1 MSLPF
6 SKFVPISA
14 KVQSAAFVQEK
25 KHMLLATTNALLGTG
40 TPFKEYSGAAALTNF
55 ANDLGKDTND
65 YKVAQKYFGFNS
77 KTGNAPEKLVVA
89 RWYKTAAAPFVKGTK
104 PATVAE
110 LKALT
115 NAAFDIT
122 IGSTTTTLSLD
133 FSTITNYADAAQ
145 RIQAAINNYTS
156 GGTAFTAA
164 TAEYSTVTG
173 GFVITGGDSGSG
185 NEIAIS
191 EATGGT
197 DAREELGLLNPE
209 VSAGANAETFA
220 EFCDR
225 IFNANTAGFSITTTE
240 TLTDSEIEESVAWL
254 QGSVGGQTISTAAR
268 LVFDIADKATAK
280 ALQSTLKELSYTGY
294 VVCYD
299 PYGEWVNALDC
310 AIAASTDYQ
319 VANGSLN
326 FNFQPAVGYTPIT
339 TLGDVI
345 NYQQGQTNLSLA
357 QELDDLCISYVY
369 SVGFGTQQQVLYGMG
384 LMMGAYG
391 TEDIQVNESAMQ
403 MSMQVAIMNGFV
415 SLPKLK
421 LQGSDSKGFI
431 ATLITPT
438 LELFKTNGSIAMD
451 GKLSNTDRNAIYQVT
466 GNDAAADAVE
476 QNGYYFQVQDLTEE
490 DIRLRR
496 VRVLVCYL
504 AGGVV
509 NQIRITDT
517 IFGA

>member
-25 KHMLLATTNALLGTG
+25 KHMLLATTNALIGTG

-55 ANDLGKDTND
+55 ASDLGKGTAD
-65 YKVAQKYFGFNS
+65 YTVAQKYFAFNS

-89 RWYKTAAAPFVKGTK
+89 RWYKTAAAPFLKGSK

-110 LKALT
+110 LKLVTAG
-115 NAAFDIT
+115 AFDIT
-122 IGSTTTTLSLD
+122 IGGTKTTITVD
-133 FSTITNYADAAQ
+133 FSTITSYSDAAQ
-145 RIQAAINNYTS
+145 RLEAAIQNYTA

-164 TAEYSTVTG
+164 TVEYSSVTG
-173 GFVITGGDSGSG
+173 GFIINGGDTGKT
-185 NEIAIS
+185 ETIAIAAPTS
-191 EATGGT
+191 GT
-197 DAREELGLLNPE
+197 DAREELGMLEPE
-209 VSAGANAETFA
+209 VSAGADAESFA

-225 IFNANTAGFSITTTE
+225 IFNANSAGFSITTTE
-240 TLTDSEIEESVAWL
+240 TLTDTEITDAVAWL

-268 LVFDIADKATAK
+268 LVFNLTDKATAK
-280 ALQSTLKELSYTGY
+280 ALQATLKELSYTGY

-339 TLGDVI
+339 TLGDVV

-403 MSMQVAIMNGFV
+403 MAMQVSIMNGFV
-415 SLPKLK
+415 SLNKIK
-421 LQGSDSKGFI
+421 LQGSDAKGFI

-451 GKLSNTDRNAIYQVT
+451 GKLSDTDKNAIFMAT
-466 GNDAAADAVE
+466 GNDGAADAVE

>member
-25 KHMLLATTNALLGTG
+25 KHMLLATTNALIGTG
-40 TPFKEYSGAAALTNF
+40 TPFKEYSGAAALTDF
-55 ANDLGKDTND
+55 AKDLGKDTND
-65 YKVAQKYFGFNS
+65 YTVAQKYFGFNS
-77 KTGNAPEKLVVA
+77 KTGNAPEKMVVA

-110 LKALT
+110 LKLLSA
-115 NAAFDIT
+115 AAFDIT
-122 IGSTTTTLSLD
+122 IGASTTTLTVD
-133 FSTITNYADAAQ
+133 FSSIASYADAAQ
-145 RIQAAINNYTS
+145 RLQAAINNYTT

-164 TAEYSTVTG
+164 TVEYSTVTG
-173 GFVITGGDSGSG
+173 GFVITGGDTGAG
-185 NEIAIS
+185 ETIAVAEPTS
-191 EATGGT
+191 GT
-197 DAREELGLLNPE
+197 DAREDLGLLDPE
-209 VSAGANAETFA
+209 LSAGANAETFA

-240 TLTDSEIEESVAWL
+240 TLTDTEITDAVAWL

-268 LVFDIADKATAK
+268 LVFNLADKATAK
-280 ALQSTLKELSYTGY
+280 ALQATLKELSYTGY

-299 PYGEWVNALDC
+299 PNGEWVNALDC

-326 FNFQPAVGYTPIT
+326 FNFQPAVGYTPVT

-345 NYQQGQTNLSLA
+345 NYQQGRTNLSLA

-391 TEDIQVNESAMQ
+391 TEDIQVNESALQ
-403 MSMQVAIMNGFV
+403 MSLQVAIMNGFV
-415 SLPKLK
+415 SLNKIKLRG
-421 LQGSDSKGFI
+421 QDSVGFVQS
-431 ATLITPT
+431 LITPT

-451 GKLSNTDRNAIYQVT
+451 GTLSSTDRNAIYQAT
-466 GNDAAADAVE
+466 GNDSAADAVE
-476 QNGYYFQVQDLTEE
+476 QNGYFVQVQPLTDE

-496 VRVLVCYL
+496 VRVLICYL

-517 IFGA
+517 IFQ

>member
-25 KHMLLATTNALLGTG
+25 KHMLLATTNALIGTG
-40 TPFKEYSGAAALTNF
+40 TPFKEYTGAAALTDF
-55 ANDLGKDTND
+55 AKDLGKDTAD
-65 YKVAQKYFGFNS
+65 YTVAQKYFGFNS

-89 RWYKTAAAPFVKGTK
+89 RWYKTAAAPFIKGTK

-110 LKALT
+110 LKLITAG
-115 NAAFDIT
+115 AFDIT
-122 IGSTTTTLSLD
+122 IGASTTTLSID
-133 FSTITNYADAAQ
+133 FSTITSYTDAAQ
-145 RIQAAINNYTS
+145 RIESAIQNYTT
-156 GGTAFTAA
+156 GGTAFTGA
-164 TAEYSTVTG
+164 TVAYNTVTG
-173 GFVITGGDSGSG
+173 GFIINGGDTGAD
-185 NEIAIS
+185 ETIAIAEPTS
-191 EATGGT
+191 GT

-240 TLTDSEIEESVAWL
+240 TLTDTEITEAVAWL

-268 LVFDIADKATAK
+268 LVFNLTDKATAK
-280 ALQSTLKELSYTGY
+280 ALQATLKELSYTGY

-299 PYGEWVNALDC
+299 PKGEWVNALDC

-391 TEDIQVNESAMQ
+391 TEDIQVNESALQ
-403 MSMQVAIMNGFV
+403 MSLQVAIMNGFV
-415 SLPKLK
+415 SLNKIK
-421 LQGSDSKGFI
+421 LQGQDAKGFV

-438 LELFKTNGSIAMD
+438 FELFKTNGSIAMD
-451 GKLSNTDRNAIYQVT
+451 GKLSDTDKNAIFQVT
-466 GNDAAADAVE
+466 GNDSAADAVE
-476 QNGYYFQVQDLTEE
+476 QNGYYFQVQDLTAE

-509 NQIRITDT
+509 NQIRIVDT
-517 IFGA
+517 IFQ

>member
-25 KHMLLATTNALLGTG
+25 KHMLLATTNALIGTG

-55 ANDLGKDTND
+55 AKDLGKGTND
-65 YKVAQKYFGFNS
+65 YTVAQKYFGFNS

-89 RWYKTAAAPFVKGTK
+89 RWYKTAAAPFLKGTK

-110 LKALT
+110 IKLITAG
-115 NAAFDIT
+115 AFDIT
-122 IGSTTTTLSLD
+122 IGGATATLSID
-133 FSTITNYADAAQ
+133 FSTITSYADAAQ
-145 RIQAAINNYTS
+145 RIEAAIQNYTA

-164 TAEYSTVTG
+164 TATYNAVTG
-173 GFVITGGDSGSG
+173 GFIINGGNTGKT
-185 NEIAIS
+185 ETIAIAAPTS
-191 EATGGT
+191 GT
-197 DAREELGLLNPE
+197 DVREELGLLDPE
-209 VSAGANAETFA
+209 VSGGADAETFA

-240 TLTDSEIEESVAWL
+240 TLTDSEITEAVAWL

-268 LVFDIADKATAK
+268 LVFNLTDKATAK
-280 ALQSTLKELSYTGY
+280 ALQATLKELSYTGY

-299 PYGEWVNALDC
+299 PNGEWVNALDC
-310 AIAASTDYQ
+310 AIAAATDYQ

-369 SVGFGTQQQVLYGMG
+369 SVGFGTQQQVLYGLG
-384 LMMGAYG
+384 LMMGSYG
-391 TEDIQVNESAMQ
+391 TEDIQVNESALQ

-415 SLPKLK
+415 SLNKIK
-421 LQGSDSKGFI
+421 LQGSDAKGFI
-431 ATLITPT
+431 STLITPT

-451 GKLSNTDRNAIYQVT
+451 GKLSDTDKNAIFMAT
-466 GNDAAADAVE
+466 GNDRAADSVE

>member
-25 KHMLLATTNALLGTG
+25 KHMLLATTNALIGTG
-40 TPFKEYSGAAALTNF
+40 TPFKEYSGAAALTDF
-55 ANDLGKDTND
+55 ASDLGKGTAD
-65 YKVAQKYFGFNS
+65 YTVVQKYFAFNS

-89 RWYKTAAAPFVKGTK
+89 RWYKTAAAPFLKGSK

-110 LKALT
+110 LKLVTAG
-115 NAAFDIT
+115 AFDIT
-122 IGSTTTTLSLD
+122 IGGTKTTITVD
-133 FSTITNYADAAQ
+133 FSTITSYSDAAQ
-145 RIQAAINNYTS
+145 RLEAAIQNYTA

-164 TAEYSTVTG
+164 TVEYSSVTG
-173 GFVITGGDSGSG
+173 GFIINGGDTGKT
-185 NEIAIS
+185 ETIAIAAPTS
-191 EATGGT
+191 GT
-197 DAREELGLLNPE
+197 DAREELGMLEPE
-209 VSAGANAETFA
+209 VSAGADAETFA

-225 IFNANTAGFSITTTE
+225 IFNANSAGFSITTTE
-240 TLTDSEIEESVAWL
+240 TLTDTEITDAVAWL

-268 LVFDIADKATAK
+268 LVFNLSDKATAK
-280 ALQSTLKELSYTGY
+280 ALQATLKELSYTGY

-339 TLGDVI
+339 TLGDVV

-403 MSMQVAIMNGFV
+403 MAMQVSIMNGFV
-415 SLPKLK
+415 SLNKIK
-421 LQGSDSKGFI
+421 LQGSDAKGFI

-451 GKLSNTDRNAIYQVT
+451 GKLSDTDKNAIFMAT
-466 GNDAAADAVE
+466 GNDGAADAVE
-476 QNGYYFQVQDLTEE
+476 QNGYYFQVQDLNEE

>member
-25 KHMLLATTNALLGTG
+25 KHMLLAMDNGLIGTG

-55 ANDLGKDTND
+55 ANDFGTTSAD
-65 YKVAQKYFGFNS
+65 YKVASKYFGFNS
-77 KTGNAPEKLVVA
+77 KTGTAPEKLVVA
-89 RWYKTAAAPFVKGTK
+89 RWYKTAATPFLKGTK

-110 LKALT
+110 IKAIT
-115 NAAFDIT
+115 AGAFDLT
-122 IGSTTTTLSLD
+122 IGSETATLTID
-133 FSTITNYADAAQ
+133 FSTITSYSDAAQ
-145 RIQAAINNYTS
+145 RIQAAINNNTA
-156 GGTAFTAA
+156 GGTAFTSA
-164 TAEYSTVTG
+164 TVEYSSVTG
-173 GFVITGGDSGSG
+173 GFIINGGDSGA
-185 NEIAIS
+185 EATIAIA
-191 EATGGT
+191 EPTTGT
-197 DAREELGLLNPE
+197 DVREELGLLNPE
-209 VSAGANAETFA
+209 VSEGANAETFA

-225 IFNANTAGFSITTTE
+225 IFNANTAGFSITTTV
-240 TLTDSEIEESVAWL
+240 TLTAEEIQEAVAWL

-299 PYGEWVNALDC
+299 PYSEWVNALDC
-310 AIAASTDYQ
+310 AIAAATDYQ

-345 NYQQGQTNLSLA
+345 NYQQGRTNLSLA

-415 SLPKLK
+415 SLNKIK
-421 LQGSDSKGFI
+421 LQGQDAKGFV

-451 GKLSNTDRNAIYQVT
+451 GKLSDTDRNAIFQAT
-466 GNDAAADAVE
+466 GNDSAADAVE
-476 QNGYYFQVQDLTEE
+476 QNGYYFQVQDLTPE

>member
-14 KVQSAAFVQEK
+14 TVQSPAFLQEK
-25 KHMLLATTNALLGTG
+25 KHMLLAMTNSLIGTG
-40 TPFKEYSGAAALTNF
+40 TTYKEYSGAAALTNF
-55 ANDLGKDTND
+55 GKDFGTTTAD
-65 YKVAQKYFGFNS
+65 YAVAQKYFSFNS
-77 KTGNAPEKLVVA
+77 KTGTSPEKMVVA
-89 RWYKTAAAPFVKGTK
+89 RWYKTAAAPFIKGSK
-104 PATVAE
+104 PA
-110 LKALT
+110 ALAT
-115 NAAFDIT
+115 LVGMTTPSFDLT
-122 IGSTTTTLSLD
+122 IDSTTTTITAD
-133 FSTITNYADAAQ
+133 FSTCTSYSNVAQ

-156 GGTAFTAA
+156 GGTAFTSA
-164 TAEYSTVTG
+164 TVEYNSVVG
-173 GFVITGGDSGSG
+173 GFIITSGTTG
-185 NEIAIS
+185 AGETIAI
-191 EATGGT
+191 ATPTTGT
-197 DAREELGLLNPE
+197 DARENLGLLEPE
-209 VSAGANAETFA
+209 ISAGANAETFA
-220 EFCDR
+220 EFCNR

-240 TLTDSEIEESVAWL
+240 TLTDSDITPAVAWL

-268 LVFDIADKATAK
+268 LVFNIADKTTAK
-280 ALQSTLKELSYTGY
+280 AIQSTLKELSYTGY

-299 PYGEWVNALDC
+299 PNGEWVNALDC

-339 TLGDVI
+339 VLGDVI

-369 SVGFGTQQQVLYGMG
+369 SVGFGSQAQVLYGMG

-415 SLPKLK
+415 SLNKIK
-421 LQGSDSKGFI
+421 LQGSDAKGFI

-438 LELFKTNGSIAMD
+438 LDLFKTNGSIAMN
-451 GKLSNTDRNAIYQVT
+451 GTLSDTDKNAIYMAT
-466 GNDAAADAVE
+466 GNDAAAEAVE
-476 QNGYYFQVQDLTEE
+476 QNGYYFQVQDLTAE

>member
-25 KHMLLATTNALLGTG
+25 KHMLLATTNALIGTG
-40 TPFKEYSGAAALTNF
+40 TPFKEYSGAAALTDF
-55 ANDLGKDTND
+55 ARDLGKGTND
-65 YKVAQKYFGFNS
+65 YTVAQKYFGFNS

-89 RWYKTAAAPFVKGTK
+89 RWYKTAATPFVKGTK

-110 LKALT
+110 LKLITAG
-115 NAAFDIT
+115 AFDIT
-122 IGSTTTTLSLD
+122 IGASTTTLTID
-133 FSTITNYADAAQ
+133 FSSITSYADAAQ

-164 TAEYSTVTG
+164 TVEYSTVTG
-173 GFVITGGDSGSG
+173 GFIINGGDAGA
-185 NEIAIS
+185 NEEIAVAAPTS
-191 EATGGT
+191 GT
-197 DAREELGLLNPE
+197 DARESLGLLEPE
-209 VSAGANAETFA
+209 VSAGAAAETFA

-225 IFNANTAGFSITTTE
+225 IFNANSAGFSITTTE
-240 TLTDSEIEESVAWL
+240 TLTAEDIEPAVAWL

-268 LVFDIADKATAK
+268 LVFNITDKATAK
-280 ALQSTLKELSYTGY
+280 ALQATLKELSYTGY

-299 PYGEWVNALDC
+299 PNGEWVNALDC

-345 NYQQGQTNLSLA
+345 NYQQGRTNLSLA

-391 TEDIQVNESAMQ
+391 TEDIQVNESALQ
-403 MSMQVAIMNGFV
+403 MSLQVAIMNGFV
-415 SLPKLK
+415 SLNKIK
-421 LQGSDSKGFI
+421 LQGQDAKGFV

-438 LELFKTNGSIAMD
+438 FELFKTNGSIAMD
-451 GKLSNTDRNAIYQVT
+451 GKLSDTDRNTIYQVT
-466 GNDAAADAVE
+466 GNDSAADAVE